1 MIDPDDP
8 DRNGKIVN
16 DFVPKWNTNHDGY
29 RAIFNA
35 ALAGICA
42 NPNFFG
48 PTMQGDP
55 RSAVEFANEV
65 TLAAIYGDKYVPA
78 YERPKS

>member
-1 MIDPDDP
+1 MD
-8 DRNGKIVN
+8 
-16 DFVPKWNTNHDGY
+16 DFVPRWDTNHEGY

-48 PTMQGDP
+48 PIMQQSP
-55 RSAVEFANEV
+55 EAAVQFANEV
-65 TLAAIYGDKYVPA
+65 TLAAIYGDKYVPPH
-78 YERPKS
+78 ERPRP